1 MQTAAISIK
10 KLKKHFNQMI
20 SKIKGNLISKNPA
33 RILVETFGIGFEIL
47 ISAKTYEKLPD
58 IGSEICI
65 DTYMHVR
72 EDAVTLIGFN
82 SIEEKEV
89 FLKLSS
95 VSGVSVKIALSALS
109 IYNTEEISR
118 LIESK
123 QSEMLKRVP
132 GIGKKLSERIILELR
147 GKFRES
153 TIPYNVFGETGSDKI
168 EETREVLKTLGY
180 SGSEIAKAIS
190 KINAEAV
197 KEKNIEDILK
207 EVLREV

>member
-1 MQTAAISIK
+1 
-10 KLKKHFNQMI
+10 MI
-20 SKIKGNLISKNPA
+20 SKIKGNLIYKNLA
-33 RILVETFGIGFEIL
+33 RILIETFGIGFEIL

-58 IGSEICI
+58 TGSEISI

-82 SIEEKEV
+82 SIEEKEI
-89 FLKLSS
+89 FLKLLS

-118 LIESK
+118 LVESK

-132 GIGKKLSERIILELR
+132 GIGKKLSDRIILELQ
-147 GKFRES
+147 GKFSES
-153 TIPYNVFGETGSDKI
+153 AIPYNISDAAGSDKI
-168 EETREVLKTLGY
+168 EEIREALKTLGY